1 MFKFSTRSKTMR
13 KYYERR
19 IRHFLDFIKFDLD
32 NKHNVEKRCNAF
44 AYRYR
49 HHPCGDRI
57 VLNLIDVLSSYFTSL
72 NPSAAAPLNLSISEI
87 CMVSDTS

>member
-1 MFKFSTRSKTMR
+1 MTSRSIVTNPTTELESKNEGVSSSSYVMFKFSTRSKTTR

-44 AYRYR
+44 AYKGGTDIILVVIEL
-49 HHPCGDRI
+49 C
-57 VLNLIDVLSSYFTSL
+57 
-72 NPSAAAPLNLSISEI
+72 
-87 CMVSDTS
+87 